1 MNKQTLLTV
10 LNDRMQWTATNKS
23 DLQTI
28 LEQYPYFDA
37 VATVLHET
45 GATQSP
51 WPSNP
56 FDAARQRHWHARSL
70 NMVTDEPQE
79 KEPANITATHTIEEA
94 VIIETST
101 EPLEQNPPTND
112 EDILQLINKI
122 PLHSEINLDTL
133 PTVAPA
139 PEAPKEPEADVRDKS
154 LMVMMSFT
162 DWLNY
167 YKVKQLKEK
176 EEAESKKA
184 LNASWQKEKLA
195 AAVEEDVED
204 EVPETIFKQAMDSIS
219 TETGIISESL
229 AKLLAEQ
236 GKTDRAIAMYKKLS
250 LRNPEKSSYFARLID
265 QLSSKTH

>member
-1 MNKQTLLTV
+1 MDKQTLLTV
-10 LNDRMQWTATNKS
+10 LNKKTVRTAEEQRA
-23 DLQTI
+23 LQTVYA
-28 LEQYPYFDA
+28 QYPYFDA
-37 VATVLHET
+37 VAEIVNET
-45 GATQSP
+45 TSP
-51 WPSNP
+51 WPSDP
-56 FDAARQRHWHARSL
+56 FQRARQQ
-70 NMVTDEPQE
+70 VVETEQE
-79 KEPANITATHTIEEA
+79 ITVQDAPEISTPTTEPA
-94 VIIETST
+94 ETTQAASAS
-101 EPLEQNPPTND
+101 D
-112 EDILQLINKI
+112 DILQLINNI
-122 PLHSEINLDTL
+122 PLYSEITLDTL
-133 PTVAPA
+133 PVVAPA
-139 PEAPKEPEADVRDKS
+139 PEPPQEPEPDLRDKS

-204 EVPETIFKQAMDSIS
+204 EVPEAVFKQAMASIS

-250 LRNPEKSSYFARLID
+250 LRNPEKSSYFARLIE

>member
-1 MNKQTLLTV
+1 MDKQTLLTV
-10 LNDRMQWTATNKS
+10 LNDRSQWTATNRS
-23 DLQTI
+23 ALQAIYT
-28 LEQYPYFDA
+28 QYPYFDA
-37 VATVLHET
+37 VARVLNET
-45 GATQSP
+45 GAPASP
-51 WPSNP
+51 WPSDP
-56 FDAARQRHWHARSL
+56 FELARQQYWNQREAL
-70 NMVTDEPQE
+70 VEETQTDVTLEEVRVEAPNETLEPI
-79 KEPANITATHTIEEA
+79 KETPSNNE
-94 VIIETST
+94 
-101 EPLEQNPPTND
+101 D
-112 EDILQLINKI
+112 DDILQLINKI

-139 PEAPKEPEADVRDKS
+139 PEEPKEPEPDLREKS

-167 YKVKQLKEK
+167 YKIKQLKEK

-204 EVPETIFKQAMDSIS
+204 EVPEAVFKQAMASIS

-250 LRNPEKSSYFARLID
+250 LRNPEKSSYFARLIE
-265 QLSSKTH
+265 QLSFKTH

>member
-1 MNKQTLLTV
+1 MDKQTLLAA
-10 LNDRMQWTATNKS
+10 LNNNAEMTSEHMRA
-23 DLQTI
+23 LQAVH
-28 LEQYPYFDA
+28 EQHPFFEA
-37 VATVLHET
+37 VADVLMEKGMYT
-45 GATQSP
+45 SP
-51 WPSNP
+51 WPSDP
-56 FDAARQRHWHARSL
+56 FRVARRQYKETPWETAVDDVGEPVSPPEASP
-70 NMVTDEPQE
+70 VVIDEP
-79 KEPANITATHTIEEA
+79 AA
-94 VIIETST
+94 S
-101 EPLEQNPPTND
+101 D
-112 EDILQLINKI
+112 DILQLINSI
-122 PLHSEINLDTL
+122 PLHSEITLDTL
-133 PTVAPA
+133 PVVPPA
-139 PEAPKEPEADVRDKS
+139 PEEPKELEPDLRDKS

-204 EVPETIFKQAMDSIS
+204 EVPEAVFKQAMASIS

-250 LRNPEKSSYFARLID
+250 LRNPEKSSYFARLIE